1 MAQLLWICLAG
12 AIGTG
17 VRYGVGIWAGRAL
30 GIEFPYGTLIVNV
43 CGSFLIA
50 LVLELA
56 ISTSYIGPTLRM
68 TLTTGFMGGLTTYS
82 SFNQETLKLLQAR
95 AWTSGALYLFVTLAG
110 CLVAGLLGLVVARRL
125 AGSG

>member
-17 VRYGVGIWAGRAL
+17 VRYGVGVWAGRLL

-43 CGSFLIA
+43 VGSFLIA
-50 LVLELA
+50 LVFELA
-56 ISTSYIGPTLRM
+56 VSTSTIGPQLRM

-95 AWTSGALYLFVTLAG
+95 AWGTSALYLFVTLAG
-110 CLVAGLLGLVVARRL
+110 CLVAGLLGLVAARRL